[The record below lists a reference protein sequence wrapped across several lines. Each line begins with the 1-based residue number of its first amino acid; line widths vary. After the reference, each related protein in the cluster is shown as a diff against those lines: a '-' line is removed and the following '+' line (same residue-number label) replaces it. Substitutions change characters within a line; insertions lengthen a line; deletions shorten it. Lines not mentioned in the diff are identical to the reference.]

1 MNKAFWMKATL
12 TREGLL
18 KAWQAETGA
27 KVMDEKKALM
37 WMLSLI
43 REAKAEPG
51 IDVEAYGPLLR
62 LEMHFAAR
70 YRAL

>member
-1 MNKAFWMKATL
+1 
-12 TREGLL
+12 
-18 KAWQAETGA
+18 
-27 KVMDEKKALM
+27 MDEKKALM